1 VVAVKDYPSMSLK
14 FIRPIVA
21 GHPAPD
27 ANSSVAAE
35 EIIRLATRLE
45 KDDLLIFLLSGGA
58 SSLAADLPS
67 FCSLQE
73 MKAFYTDLVN
83 CGASIHEV
91 NAVRKHI
98 SELKGGR
105 LAKMCKGHIVSFII
119 SDVAGNDLS
128 VIGSGPTAP
137 DLSTY
142 NDAMDVLVKYNLI
155 QRTPPAVLQLLRK
168 GTNGEIAETPKLND
182 SALER
187 CRNYIVADI
196 HKAMRAAAQ
205 TAEGLGYHVEMLH
218 NLMTGNT
225 EHEARTF
232 MQRALQQTHQSPH
245 CVIAGGETVIHVNR
259 EGAGGR
265 NQHFALAALNECNV
279 NDGWAL
285 LAAGTDG
292 IDGNTNAAG
301 AFADAQCMLRAG
313 ELSLDAQA
321 FLSSFNSFD
330 YFRQTNSLFMPGATG
345 TNVMDLVVLL
355 C

>member
-1 VVAVKDYPSMSLK
+1 
-14 FIRPIVA
+14 
-21 GHPAPD
+21 
-27 ANSSVAAE
+27 
-35 EIIRLATRLE
+35 
-45 KDDLLIFLLSGGA
+45 
-58 SSLAADLPS
+58 
-67 FCSLQE
+67 
-73 MKAFYTDLVN
+73 
-83 CGASIHEV
+83 
-91 NAVRKHI
+91 VRKHI
-98 SELKGGR
+98 SEFKGGR
-105 LAKMCKGHIVSFII
+105 LAKICKGHIVSFII

-137 DLSTY
+137 DPSTY
-142 NDAMDVLVKYNLI
+142 NDAMDVLEKYNLI

-168 GTNGEIAETPKLND
+168 GTSAEIAETPKMND
-182 SALER
+182 TAFER
-187 CRNYIVADI
+187 CSNYIVADI
-196 HKAMRAAAQ
+196 HKAMRAAAK
-205 TAEGLGYHVEMLH
+205 TAEVLGYHVQMLQD
-218 NLMTGNT
+218 LMTGNT

-232 MQRALQQTHQSPH
+232 MQRALQHKQSPQ

-330 YFRQTNSLFMPGATG
+330 YFRQTDSLFMPGATG
-345 TNVMDLVVLL
+345 TNVMDLVVLIK
-355 C
+355 